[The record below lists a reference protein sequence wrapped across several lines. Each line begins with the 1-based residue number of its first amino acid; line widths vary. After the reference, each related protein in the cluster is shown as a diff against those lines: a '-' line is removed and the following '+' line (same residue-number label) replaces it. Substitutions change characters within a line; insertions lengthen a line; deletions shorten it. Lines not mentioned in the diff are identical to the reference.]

1 MLTDAPDFSAIRRV
15 LVIKLRHHGDVLLTS
30 PVFTVLKNHLPHV
43 QIDALVYHET
53 QEMLTLHPA
62 IDNVFT
68 VDRGWKRRGIL
79 QQLSAEAKL
88 LKMLR
93 ARHYDLVIHLT
104 EHPRGAW
111 LSRLLGVRLNV
122 AGDYLR
128 RGWLWR
134 HSFTHLYCLPCT
146 PRHTVELHLDALR
159 RLGVYPDPDE
169 RGLVLIAGKDADN
182 AIASLMMQHQLTGRG
197 FIHLHPTSRWSFKCW
212 TIDKYAE
219 TINILQAAGEQVVIT
234 AAPDPKEMRM
244 VSAIRDRL
252 RQPCVDLAGRLS
264 LKQLAALTAQ
274 AKCFVGVDSVP
285 MHIAAAMQTPTV
297 ALFGP
302 SGAKEWGPWQVRHQV
317 ITEYYACRPCGL
329 DGCGG
334 GKISECLTTI
344 PVAAVVNAIR
354 EVSAP

>member
-1 MLTDAPDFSAIRRV
+1 MLADTPDFSGIRRV
-15 LVIKLRHHGDVLLTS
+15 LVVKLRHHGDVLLAS

-43 QIDALVYHET
+43 EIDALVYRDT

-62 IDNVFT
+62 IENVFT
-68 VDRGWKRRGIL
+68 VDRNWKRRGVFH
-79 QQLSAEAKL
+79 QLGQEAGL
-88 LKMLR
+88 LRVLR
-93 ARHYDLVIHLT
+93 ARHYDLVVHLT

-122 AGDYLR
+122 AGDYPR
-128 RGWLWR
+128 RSWLWR
-134 HSFTHLYCLPCT
+134 SSFTHLYRLTRT
-146 PRHTVELHLDALR
+146 PRHTVEVHLDALR
-159 RLGVYPDPDE
+159 RMGIYPDPDE
-169 RGLVLIAGKDADN
+169 RGLMLIAGKDAEDSIV
-182 AIASLMMQHQLTGRG
+182 ALMAQHHLTNKG

-212 TIDKYAE
+212 TVDKYAE
-219 TINILQAAGEQVVIT
+219 TVNILQAAGERVVIT
-234 AAPDPKEMRM
+234 AAPDPKEMHM
-244 VSAIRDRL
+244 VSAIRERL
-252 RQPCVDLAGRLS
+252 HQPMVDLAGQLS

-302 SGAKEWGPWQVRHQV
+302 SGEKDWGPWQVKHKV
-317 ITEYYACRPCGL
+317 ITENYSCRPCGL

-334 GKISECLTTI
+334 SKLSECLTTI

-354 EVSAP
+354 EINVP

>member
-1 MLTDAPDFSAIRRV
+1 MLTDIPDFSSIRRV

-30 PVFTVLKNHLPHV
+30 PVFAVLKNHLPQV

-53 QEMLTLHPA
+53 REMLTLHPS
-62 IDNVFT
+62 IDHIFT
-68 VDRGWKRRGIL
+68 VDRTWKQRGLWQQL
-79 QQLSAEAKL
+79 QQEVGL
-88 LKMLR
+88 LKSLR
-93 ARHYDLVIHLT
+93 ARHYDLLIHLT

-111 LSRLLGVRLNV
+111 LSRLLGVRYSV
-122 AGDYLR
+122 ARALGS
-128 RGWLWR
+128 RGAWWR
-134 HSFTHLYCLPCT
+134 SSFSHLYSAPST
-146 PRHTVELHLDALR
+146 PRHTVELQLDALR
-159 RLGVYPDPDE
+159 RLGIYPDLQE
-169 RGLVLIAGKDADN
+169 RGLVFRTGKDADDV
-182 AIASLMMQHQLTGRG
+182 IASLMEQHRLTRKG
-197 FIHLHPTSRWSFKCW
+197 FIHLHPTSRWSFKSW

-219 TINILQAAGEQVVIT
+219 MVNILQAAGEQVVIT
-234 AAPDPKEMRM
+234 SAPVQKEMRM
-244 VSAIRDRL
+244 VSAIRERL
-252 RQPCVDLAGRLS
+252 HQPSIDLSGQLS

-302 SGAKEWGPWQVRHQV
+302 SGDKEWGPWQVKHKIV
-317 ITEYYACRPCGL
+317 AENHACRPCGL

-354 EVSAP
+354 DVSTP